1 MKEVFRISSDKNK
14 PLTELFNSS
23 SLDWHKFHMNKIN
36 EIIFYELEK
45 EDLDNEGEQ
54 NVQPL

>member
-14 PLTELFNSS
+14 PLTELFNNS

-45 EDLDNEGEQ
+45 EDLDNEGE
-54 NVQPL
+54 

>member
-14 PLTELFNSS
+14 PLTELINSS
-23 SLDWHKFHMNKIN
+23 SLDWHKFHMSEIN

-45 EDLDNEGEQ
+45 EDLDKKNEGEKLD
-54 NVQPL
+54 V

>member
-1 MKEVFRISSDKNK
+1 MKEVFRISSDRNK

-23 SLDWHKFHMNKIN
+23 SLDWHKFHMSKIY

-45 EDLDNEGEQ
+45 EDLGNGGEQ
-54 NVQPL
+54 NAKE

>member
-14 PLTELFNSS
+14 PLTELINDS
-23 SLDWHKFHMNKIN
+23 SLYWHSFYIMKIN

-45 EDLDNEGEQ
+45 EDLDNGGE
-54 NVQPL
+54 